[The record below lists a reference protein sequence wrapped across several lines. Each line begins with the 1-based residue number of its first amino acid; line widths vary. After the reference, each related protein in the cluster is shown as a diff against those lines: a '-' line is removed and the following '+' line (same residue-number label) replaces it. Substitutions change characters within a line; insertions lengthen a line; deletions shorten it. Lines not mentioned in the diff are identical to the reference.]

1 MQTVID
7 YRGKTKYDVS
17 TALAYKDRPARQQFA
32 EMALLDQVFTLV
44 AKSRRVL
51 DLPCGGG
58 RVSVHLARQGYQVSG
73 ADHSVAMLQIARQG
87 LADNGLECRLE
98 EQDIE
103 QLTYADGQ
111 FDTIVCFRLFHHFP
125 TPSIRQ
131 KAVSELCRVAGSQVV
146 LSYSSPFSAS
156 SFARRLRV
164 LCGGRRSQKFTTPL
178 GEVET
183 YFRTQGFRLVK
194 DIARSPFFH
203 TLHLAL
209 FERVQ

>member
-1 MQTVID
+1 VLLHDGIAVSPEAGDDQFLYVTVDATHQARGSAAFQVTLPGKRKTRFRLTEPGGQHMQTVID

-87 LADNGLECRLE
+87 LADNGLDCCCSIAGRSL
-98 EQDIE
+98 QVILGHARST
-103 QLTYADGQ
+103 QT
-111 FDTIVCFRLFHHFP
+111 VLF
-125 TPSIRQ
+125 
-131 KAVSELCRVAGSQVV
+131 
-146 LSYSSPFSAS
+146 SPVS
-156 SFARRLRV
+156 SFPDAEHPAK
-164 LCGGRRSQKFTTPL
+164 S
-178 GEVET
+178 
-183 YFRTQGFRLVK
+183 GF
-194 DIARSPFFH
+194 
-203 TLHLAL
+203 
-209 FERVQ
+209 